1 MNISGSTI
9 IIRGGIKMNDK
20 VEQVVH
26 KLIERKETI
35 ATMESC
41 TGGCLAN
48 TLTSIP
54 GVSEVFHFGAVTYSN
69 GYKIKMGVPKSTID
83 AYTVYS
89 KEVARAMAKAISDFT
104 TSTYGVG
111 VTGKMNIEDPANP
124 SGEDDVVY
132 YAIYSKSSNTYLTKE
147 LKVSMQTRKENKEY
161 IISYIIDDLLAILS

>member
-1 MNISGSTI
+1 
-9 IIRGGIKMNDK
+9 MNDK

-48 TLTSIP
+48 TLT
-54 GVSEVFHFGAVTYSN
+54 FHFGAVTYSN